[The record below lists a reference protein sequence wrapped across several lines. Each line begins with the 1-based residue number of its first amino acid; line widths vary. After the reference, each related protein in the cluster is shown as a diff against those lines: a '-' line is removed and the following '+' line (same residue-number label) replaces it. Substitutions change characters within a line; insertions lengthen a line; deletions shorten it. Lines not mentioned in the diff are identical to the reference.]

1 MYRVRNSNKG
11 KDCSHNEEVLLS
23 AKADRTASESVPP
36 FLQLLGKHMRLW
48 ASGKRESGVKWTQSC
63 EIMMG
68 TRNLPFLSLMRKDQK
83 LLEKTWEKVD

>member
-68 TRNLPFLSLMRKDQK
+68 TRNPPIKHDAELTERTPVSVHD
-83 LLEKTWEKVD
+83 EN